1 MIALADCNNFYAS
14 CERAFNPKL
23 RNKPIVVL
31 SNNDGCVIARS
42 SEAKKYIPMGAPAF
56 KYKNEFKRY
65 EINVYSANFT
75 LYGDISG
82 RVMRIMHSYVQDM
95 EIYSIDEAFLNLK
108 GFRQPVDHCKK
119 MRAEVLK
126 ATGVPVSIGIA
137 PTKTLAKLCNHYA
150 KDHKETGGVFKWSDL
165 EDKEGYLKQLPV
177 EEIWNVGRR
186 STVKL
191 NINGIYNAY
200 QLMNAN
206 ESWIR
211 NEFSITGLR
220 TISELKEIPC
230 FKLEQNGDPRKGITS
245 SRSFGRAVTD
255 LTNLEEAVATY
266 ISRAWEKLME
276 QKSACSHVYVSIVT
290 NRHKDTPQYYNSITI
305 PLTISTWYLPE
316 LIDAALKGLRQIY
329 KKGYSYKKATTML
342 LGIYQRGDVNLS
354 LIEPDYDFKRIN
366 SLMNAIEKINKKDGS
381 ESIKYASTGIKQIW
395 REKKEMKSPRY
406 TTSWNELLTVN

>member
-56 KYKNEFKRY
+56 KYKEEFERY
-65 EINVYSANFT
+65 EIYVFSANFT

-82 RVMRIMHSYVQDM
+82 RVMRILQSYVQEM
-95 EIYSIDEAFLNLK
+95 EIYSIDEAFLSMI
-108 GFRQPVDHCKK
+108 GFNDPVEYCRK
-119 MRAEVLK
+119 MRSEVLRS
-126 ATGVPVSIGIA
+126 TGVPVSIGIA

-150 KDHKETGGVFKWSDL
+150 KDNKDTGGVFRWSDL
-165 EDKEGYLKQLPV
+165 ENKETYLKKLPV
-177 EEIWNVGRR
+177 EKIWNVGRQ
-186 STVKL
+186 STAKL
-191 NINGIYNAY
+191 NINGIYSAY

-206 ESWIR
+206 ETWIR
-211 NEFSITGLR
+211 NEFSVVGLK
-220 TISELKEIPC
+220 TVSELKEIPC
-230 FKLEQNGDPRKGITS
+230 FKFEDNGEPRKGITS

-255 LTNLEEAVATY
+255 LANLEEAVATY

-276 QKSACSHVYVSIVT
+276 QKSACSHVYVSIIT
-290 NRHKDTPQYYNSITI
+290 NRHKDTPQYYNSITM
-305 PLTISTWYLPE
+305 PLTVSTWYLPD

-329 KKGYSYKKATTML
+329 KKGYSYKKASTML

-354 LIEPDYDFKRIN
+354 LIKPDYDFKKVDN
-366 SLMNAIEKINKKDGS
+366 LMKAIEKINKKEGS
-381 ESIKYASTGIKQIW
+381 EYIKYASTGLKQVW
-395 REKKEMKSPRY
+395 RERKDMKSPKY
-406 TTSWNELLTVN
+406 TTSWNELLTVR